1 MRAGDQLGAPS
12 KQRAAKPTRHNFP
25 LVKLLTSTLAIGQ
38 SKYRANRRAMYLH
51 DSGLFSGSEDT

>member
-25 LVKLLTSTLAIGQ
+25 LVKLLTSTLAIDHC
-38 SKYRANRRAMYLH
+38 KRHANRRAMYLH
-51 DSGLFSGSEDT
+51 DLRQFSGSEDT